1 MEIMLNMDK
10 ISVKAIIVWKNNVLL
25 LKPRNLKGSIGGWD
39 VPGGH
44 VKTQETLTQA
54 LVREVYE
61 ETGIKIQK
69 AYPIKILKLSN
80 TSVEYVIFLCKTISN
95 KVVLSDEHTDYRWVQ
110 IENVDKTVKRLLFKD
125 LLEIKNLISKLLI

>member
-1 MEIMLNMDK
+1 MNK
-10 ISVKAIIVWKNNVLL
+10 ISVKAVIIWKNKVLL
-25 LKPRNLKGSIGGWD
+25 LRPSELRGSISGWD

-69 AYPIKILKLSN
+69 AYPIKILKPSD
-80 TSVEYVIFLCKTISN
+80 TSEEYVIFLCRTICN
-95 KVVLSDEHTDYRWVQ
+95 KVVLSDEHTDYRWVL
-110 IENVDKTVKRLLFKD
+110 IENVDITVKSLLLKD
-125 LLEIKNLISKLLI
+125 LLEIKKLINKLLT